1 LIAKGLDLAYH
12 GLAGGLAGHL
22 ACGFVNG
29 SGGASSHAQ
38 GLRILVLFDIAYI
51 RTKRALTKDTSGLGA
66 CQQKISPSRASEPSG
81 AGASPLVS
89 CGDFDIR
96 IARDGT
102 WFYRGS
108 PIARK
113 ALVKLFAGVLKRDDS
128 GDFWLITPAERGR
141 ILVDDAPF
149 TAVECRP
156 EGAGNGQVLRFR
168 TNLDDWVEAGPQH
181 PIRVEIASDTGEPR
195 PYIEVRDRLDALIVR
210 SVFYQLVDLAEERRL
225 DKDDGEAV
233 LGLWSK
239 GAFFPL
245 GRQC

>member
-1 LIAKGLDLAYH
+1 MVKDTTGLD
-12 GLAGGLAGHL
+12 
-22 ACGFVNG
+22 
-29 SGGASSHAQ
+29 
-38 GLRILVLFDIAYI
+38 
-51 RTKRALTKDTSGLGA
+51 A
-66 CQQKISPSRASEPSG
+66 CQQKISSSRPSDLPG
-81 AGASPLVS
+81 AGESPLAS

-102 WFYRGS
+102 WFYMGS

-113 ALVKLFAGVLKRDDS
+113 ALVKLFSSVLKRDDS

-141 ILVDDAPF
+141 IQVDDAPF

-156 EGAGNGQVLRFR
+156 EGAGDGQVLRFR
-168 TNLDDWVEAGPQH
+168 TNLDDWVEAGPRH
-181 PIRVEIASDTGEPR
+181 PIRVEIASDTSEPR

-210 SVFYQLVDLAEERRL
+210 SVYYQLVELAEVRRAGG
-225 DKDDGEAV
+225 DRGEDV

-245 GRQC
+245 GRIG